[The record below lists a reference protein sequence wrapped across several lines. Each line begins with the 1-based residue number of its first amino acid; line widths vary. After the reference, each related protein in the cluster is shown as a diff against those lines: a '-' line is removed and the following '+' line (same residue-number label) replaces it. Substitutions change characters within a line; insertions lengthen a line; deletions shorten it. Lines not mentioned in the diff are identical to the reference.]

1 MINISSY
8 NFQFFQNMLTYTWI
22 SLFVKYPCATPPHHT
37 HVRSLQFRTLLID
50 NDYSSAAKCRRADL
64 SDRPGFRDF
73 SRFLAALDE
82 LVPRRGLNRT
92 AIRIVSSYLSLPIR
106 EKEREREEEKYRG
119 LQADCQREFLLFWEY
134 PRSGIRGRF
143 QPPLDGR
150 ELSK

>member
-8 NFQFFQNMLTYTWI
+8 NFQFFQNILTYTWI
-22 SLFVKYPCATPPHHT
+22 SPFVKYPCATPPHHT
-37 HVRSLQFRTLLID
+37 HVQSLQFRTLLID

-106 EKEREREEEKYRG
+106 EKEKERRRRNIAVCRPIVRG
-119 LQADCQREFLLFWEY
+119 NFSY
-134 PRSGIRGRF
+134 SGSIRGRASAVASS
-143 QPPLDGR
+143 LH
-150 ELSK
+150 

>member
-1 MINISSY
+1 MTNISSY
-8 NFQFFQNMLTYTWI
+8 NFQFFQNILTYTWI

-37 HVRSLQFRTLLID
+37 HVQSLQFRTLLID

-106 EKEREREEEKYRG
+106 EKERERGGEISRSAGRLSEG
-119 LQADCQREFLLFWEY
+119 ISPILGVSAVGH
-134 PRSGIRGRF
+134 PRSLPASARR
-143 QPPLDGR
+143 PRAL
-150 ELSK
+150 